1 MYCHTCYATFDND
14 QHKPAYVISKD
25 QTKEVVNICQK
36 CYDRNQAGAKVGR
49 QRAPMDNNVKSF
61 YLTQFANNLDAMTQM
76 AGGEVPNTRGL
87 PPVYDHNK
95 GVRGSSDSGRKT
107 PSGKDEVHSN
117 LKNIMGYQ
125 KKGLLDILDRESTSY
140 NQVNGT
146 PVNKPPTPL

>member
-1 MYCHTCYATFDND
+1 
-14 QHKPAYVISKD
+14 
-25 QTKEVVNICQK
+25 
-36 CYDRNQAGAKVGR
+36 
-49 QRAPMDNNVKSF
+49 MDNNVKSF

>member
-36 CYDRNQAGAKVGR
+36 CYDRNQAGGKVAR
-49 QRAPMDNNVKSF
+49 QRAPLDNNVKSF
-61 YLTQFANNLDAMTQM
+61 YLTQFSNNHDAMQKE
-76 AGGEVPNTRGL
+76 GGDLTYSRGL
-87 PPVYDHNK
+87 PPVYDSNK
-95 GVRGSSDSGRKT
+95 GIRGSSDSGRKT
-107 PSGKDEVHSN
+107 PNGRDEVQSN